1 MGFKKMMVLSC
12 QGRFATQR
20 EQISTPYPPDMDADS
35 RSDVESK
42 RKKKFYGTMII
53 IGELFNKKLIGSA
66 IVNKGIIK
74 SMLPPKN
81 KKPSAVEIEA
91 LCKLLRT
98 CGKHMDKDEKAHG
111 ILIKFIKCMKK
122 IAKPMGFRVVVLVD
136 EIEEM
141 SENGWK
147 TRFKKEKAKK
157 LEKIHEDFEKLQIK
171 QQKVNNYQRRDNY
184 RDQQPQRS
192 QNETPRKQYK
202 KKSKPKEHSREM
214 SMSPDRP
221 RNNSNDSKKKNK
233 KKKNSN
239 SNGSKFGGGS
249 GGQSG
254 GS

>member
-1 MGFKKMMVLSC
+1 MG
-12 QGRFATQR
+12 
-20 EQISTPYPPDMDADS
+20 
-35 RSDVESK
+35 VESK

-91 LCKLLRT
+91 LCKLLKT

-111 ILIKFIKCMKK
+111 ILVKFIKCMKK

-171 QQKVNNYQRRDNY
+171 QQKVNNYQRRDQSQSN
-184 RDQQPQRS
+184 QRS
-192 QNETPRKQYK
+192 QNGTPRKQYK
-202 KKSKPKEHSREM
+202 KKSKPKEHSQEV
-214 SMSPDRP
+214 SPDRS
-221 RNNSNDSKKKNK
+221 RNNNSNNNKKKNK
-233 KKKNSN
+233 KKKKKKKK
-239 SNGSKFGGGS
+239 KFS
-249 GGQSG
+249 VLLPPFKKKKKKKK
-254 GS
+254 